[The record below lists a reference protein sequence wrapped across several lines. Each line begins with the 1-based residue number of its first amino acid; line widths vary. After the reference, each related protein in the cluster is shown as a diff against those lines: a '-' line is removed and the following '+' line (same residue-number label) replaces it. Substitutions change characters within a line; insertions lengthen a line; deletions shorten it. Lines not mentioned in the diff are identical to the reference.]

1 MVEFKKELLVSFIV
15 PIYKVPAD
23 VLRRCLMS
31 LDDQDYDAIEVI
43 CVLDGA
49 DEELRKVVTPFLKK
63 DNFRLLEIEHGGA
76 CQARNAGFMVSNGEI
91 VSFFN
96 SDYILK
102 AGAARLW
109 VTALLDNPDCGFAY
123 GGYEYTT
130 AQRFAYGS
138 QPFDPW
144 LLKVAN
150 YIDCGFPLWR
160 VNFVPW
166 DPECKSLQDWDF
178 WLRVV
183 GQGTKGFYM
192 GPEATFLAEPP
203 RSGGLSM
210 DSHNNWIDRVHYVKA
225 KNGIHEPEVVV
236 TSVGAPTH
244 GVEIAKMLD
253 YDYRDTTIMKPNAY
267 KGLYLIG
274 WYMKPQDQGNAH
286 PQILMAFDKP
296 GVKKIIHF
304 VGADIFW
311 LRKFPW
317 ESLQA
322 LSGALR
328 LKADA
333 ILCETELAQK
343 ELKAFGIDAEIVPIP
358 SYSTWE
364 LEERPKEFSVGIFL
378 TERSDFDKYLFEHTL
393 SIVRAMPDVQF
404 HAYGDGGLDIGYP
417 NMKHYKNMPREGWQK
432 FVYETSCLLRLVRHD
447 TLPMSSCEFLMSGR
461 DVVTNIPHPHVEYID
476 TAGKIELNE
485 WDRFGAGMSPHHW
498 NETKKEIIQRLRAIR
513 RGEKG
518 NVSLPD
524 KIEAREFYLEM
535 LDKKKYAERIQALAL
550 GKEVSHANVKE

>member
-1 MVEFKKELLVSFIV
+1 MVEFKKEPLLSFVV
-15 PIYKVPAD
+15 PIYQVPAD
-23 VLRRCLMS
+23 VIKRCLMS
-31 LDDQDYDAIEVI
+31 LDDQDYSKMEIV
-43 CVLDGA
+43 CVLDGP
-49 DEELRKVVTPFLKK
+49 DDDLRKVVTPFLKDDK
-63 DNFRLLEIEHGGA
+63 FKLVEIEHGGA
-76 CQARNAGFMVSNGEI
+76 CQARNAGFMVSTGDV

-109 VTALLDNPDCGFAY
+109 ITTLLDNPDCGFAY

-130 AQRFAYGS
+130 AKRFSYGS

-144 LLKVAN
+144 LLRIAN

-160 VNFVPW
+160 KHFVPW

-178 WLRVV
+178 WIRVV
-183 GQGTKGFYM
+183 AQGVKGHYM

-203 RSGGLSM
+203 RQGGLSM
-210 DSHNNWIDRVHYVKA
+210 DSSQNWIERTHYVKA
-225 KNGIHEPEVVV
+225 KNGIAEPEVVV
-236 TSVGAPTH
+236 TSLGATTH
-244 GVEIAKMLD
+244 GIEIAKLLE
-253 YDYRDTTIMKPNAY
+253 YDYRDGTIFKPNNY
-267 KGLYLIG
+267 KGLYMIG
-274 WYMKPQDQGNAH
+274 WYMKPTDQGNMH

-296 GVKKIIHF
+296 GIKKVIHF

-311 LRKFPW
+311 LRKFPY
-317 ESLQA
+317 EALKH

-328 LKADA
+328 LKADS

-343 ELKAFGIDAEIVPIP
+343 ELADFGIPAQVVPIP
-358 SYSTWE
+358 SYNEWE
-364 LEERPKEFSVGIFL
+364 FKDRPKEFSVGIFL
-378 TERSDFDKYLFEHTL
+378 TEKSDFDKYCFEHTL

-404 HAYGDGGLDIGYP
+404 HAYGDGGRDIDYP
-417 NMKHYKNMPREGWQK
+417 NMKHFKNMPREGWQE
-432 FVYETSCLLRLVRHD
+432 FVYQTSCLLRLVRHD

-461 DVVTNIPHPHVEYID
+461 DVVSNIPHPGVEYID

-518 NVSLPD
+518 NRTLPD
-524 KIEAREFYLEM
+524 QIEMREHYLKL
-535 LDKKKYAERIQALAL
+535 LDRKTYVERIQALVL
-550 GKEVSHANVKE
+550 GKEVSHANV